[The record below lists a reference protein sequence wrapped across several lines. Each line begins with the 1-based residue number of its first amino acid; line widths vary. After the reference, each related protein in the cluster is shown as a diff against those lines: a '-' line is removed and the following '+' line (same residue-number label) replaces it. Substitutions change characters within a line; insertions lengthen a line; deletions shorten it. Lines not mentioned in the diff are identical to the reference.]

1 MTDCEKISLA
11 LLYSWLGDSKGAQEI
26 SKDCIESLR
35 DSVFEIRKKVR
46 DIKSKVDEDYL
57 LPKALREEGIGS
69 EDLVRLALYE
79 LSRRIYNFT
88 GISEVE
94 EYNGIKYTVIK
105 SGYKSVIKG
114 YCEKC
119 KGYNVKKLSNGYLIQ
134 LEGIIYGEIL
144 GSITKE
150 DITKLLGDLK

>member
-11 LLYSWLGDSKGAQEI
+11 LLYSWLGDSKEAQEI

-35 DSVFEIRKKVR
+35 DSVFEIRKKVK
-46 DIKSKVDEDYL
+46 DIKSKVDEEYL
-57 LPKALREEGIGS
+57 LPKALREEGVES

-79 LSRRIYNFT
+79 LSRRIYNFS
-88 GISEVE
+88 GVSEVE
-94 EYNGIKYTVIK
+94 EYKGIKYVIIK

-114 YCEKC
+114 FCEKC
-119 KGYNVKKLSNGYLIQ
+119 KGYNIKKLSNGYLMQ

-150 DITKLLGDLK
+150 DVMKLLEDLR